1 MIKMKMNSLFTIC
14 TFLMLFGSMFLT
26 AEAQQT
32 VKDDIPKDIKK
43 LGLLPIAH
51 LDSTKTLSLTVGLT
65 LQNRDALANLLQELY
80 DPTSINFHK
89 WLSPAQFTAQ
99 FGPTEQEYQSVLNF
113 FIANGFI
120 VTKTYSDRMLV
131 DVSGSVRDIEKTF
144 HLNLMVYNHPLKA
157 GIFYAPD
164 LEPSLNLLT
173 PIAHISGLSNY
184 AIAVT
189 HIKVTSA
196 SRTNSVPMN
205 GTGSIGGAYGS
216 ADFRAAYAPGVTLT
230 GSGQVTASLQLDGY
244 STSDI
249 THYESDN
256 GLPNVPLQNVLID
269 SASGNPSGN
278 GGEVETTL
286 DIEMQMAMAPGLSK
300 IMVYEAPTTGDLYQ
314 HFDHILSQMAT
325 DNSSKQISCSWGINP
340 DESDQTA
347 DNSFIQMAAQGQAF
361 FCASGDEDGIINST
375 WTSGNENV
383 NSFFSFPCDDP
394 NITQVGGTTLTTS
407 GPAGSYVSETVWNTN
422 TYQGYPR
429 YAYVGSSGGVSQL
442 YSIPSWQTSVNMSN
456 NQGSTTM
463 RNVPDVALIA
473 DGIYEYVDGQP
484 IYNQGGTSCAA
495 PLWSGFIALANQQ
508 SVSSGGG
515 PLGFINPIIYTLS
528 RGSQYSSDIHD
539 ITSGNNSWPGSSG
552 KFSATSGFDLCTGW
566 GSPKGQSLINDLTEA
581 QLYYY
586 AYQNESTN
594 YDATGDNHNRSL
606 AKGNNLYEAFSSGG
620 EIFVRQ
626 SSNNGFSW
634 NYTTRISTGNGNNSV
649 PSIVVY
655 PVSGTT
661 DTVNVVWE
669 RSLGSNYYDIYYSMS
684 GNSGASWSSPIL
696 LENSVLVSSYQYG
709 GPQPVICGIAST
721 PNNPPYSPIQPMLPA
736 SYMHGILVV
745 YTSNNGLYYTYEY
758 NYPGWGW
765 SAPASITT
773 SAPGSY
779 IWYPSLASSG
789 GNVSPYANLSYDARY
804 YHKIYSNYFT
814 ASSNTWSTEAV
825 VYDGS
830 NQMSYDRQSCIAAGG
845 AYIFDAWNSYNST
858 YGYYTVKFRQGNYPN
873 SWQSWEWTYP
883 GTTANYF
890 FPSISA
896 YYNGSEYV
904 AITDY
909 TSPGNQILL
918 HKGNMSTFTWQTYTV
933 GSNALFPNLPNS
945 NNDDGNSAPLEVWT
959 GTAVGSAY
967 PLSISSQDLP
977 KENSTDASSKITIYQ
992 RAISSGDVRVELDGV
1007 SATTN
1012 QGQDINIPLKS
1023 FDYTKNADMSDPW
1036 QYLQT
1041 EDSTAIAGVSN
1052 VTLNLSVTTSNN
1064 AKADSIQLLAQKAAN
1079 VVTPTEL
1086 DIYNGGELIYTRT
1099 LSGKDAI
1106 LNRKIEFP
1114 IPGGTLLGLKPV
1126 IKFSAQGDQSAVVKF
1141 STIENTISTAPS
1153 LSQQLAANTV
1163 TPTSF
1168 NLHQN
1173 YPNPFNPSTIIS
1185 YDIPKSGFVT
1195 LKVYDLLGRKITT
1208 LYNGNQKAGTYNVSF
1223 DASRLSSGVYFY
1235 QLRAGDFVSI
1245 KKMVLLK

>member
-1 MIKMKMNSLFTIC
+1 MTVDEF
-14 TFLMLFGSMFLT
+14 T
-26 AEAQQT
+26 AE
-32 VKDDIPKDIKK
+32 
-43 LGLLPIAH
+43 
-51 LDSTKTLSLTVGLT
+51 
-65 LQNRDALANLLQELY
+65 
-80 DPTSINFHK
+80 
-89 WLSPAQFTAQ
+89 
-99 FGPTEQEYQSVLNF
+99 FGPTQQDYKSLISFAKSNGLTITNTYPNNMILDVNGTVANIENAFHITMYVYSHPKEARTFFAPDRDPSLDLSLPVLHIDGLDNYSLPHPHLNATR
-113 FIANGFI
+113 IIEGQGS
-120 VTKTYSDRMLV
+120 VTKAG
-131 DVSGSVRDIEKTF
+131 SG
-144 HLNLMVYNHPLKA
+144 P
-157 GIFYAPD
+157 
-164 LEPSLNLLT
+164 
-173 PIAHISGLSNY
+173 
-184 AIAVT
+184 
-189 HIKVTSA
+189 
-196 SRTNSVPMN
+196 N
-205 GTGSIGGAYGS
+205 GTYVSN
-216 ADFRAAYAPGVTLT
+216 DFRAAYAPGVSLN
-230 GSGQVTASLQLDGY
+230 GSGQSVGLVELDGY
-244 STSDI
+244 SSSDI
-249 THYESDN
+249 TYYENKTGLPSTTLENILLDNFN
-256 GLPNVPLQNVLID
+256 GLPQ
-269 SASGNPSGN
+269 
-278 GGEVETTL
+278 GGGSNEDLEVCL
-286 DIEMQMAMAPGLSK
+286 DIEMAIAMAPGLSK
-300 IMVYEAPTTGDLYQ
+300 VIVYESGNNLDDI
-314 HFDHILSQMAT
+314 FNRMAT
-325 DNSSKQISCSWGINP
+325 DNIAKQLSCSWGYT
-340 DESDQTA
+340 SDFIDATA
-347 DNSFIQMAAQGQAF
+347 DQSFMEMAIQGQSF
-361 FCASGDEDGIINST
+361 LNASGDNDAFASSPWYNSSNGEYYQSQIDFPSEDT
-375 WTSGNENV
+375 
-383 NSFFSFPCDDP
+383 

-407 GPAGSYVSETVWNTN
+407 GPGGSYVSETVWNL
-422 TYQGYPR
+422 GYVPVNDQ
-429 YAYVGSSGGVSQL
+429 YEGSGGGTGTL
-442 YSIPSWQTSVNMSN
+442 YSIPTWQQGINMSN

-463 RNVPDVALIA
+463 RNIPDVALTANNIYVHS
-473 DGIYEYVDGQP
+473 DGGDYSVV
-484 IYNQGGTSCAA
+484 GTSCAA
-495 PLWSGFIALANQQ
+495 PLWAGFLAMLNQQ
-508 SVSSGGG
+508 LIANGYNSA
-515 PLGFINPIIYTLS
+515 GFINPAVYAIGKGFNYP
-528 RGSQYSSDIHD
+528 SDFHD
-539 ITSGNNSWPGSSG
+539 ITTGNNTWPGSPNKYSAVSG
-552 KFSATSGFDLCTGW
+552 YDLCTGW
-566 GSPKGQSLINDLTEA
+566 GTPSGQAFIND
-581 QLYYY
+581 YYQATILAL

-626 SSNNGFSW
+626 SSNNGSSW
-634 NYTTRISTGNGNNSV
+634 NYTTRISTSNGNNSV

-684 GNSGASWSSPIL
+684 GNSGASWSSPTL

-721 PNNPPYSPIQPMLPA
+721 PKNPPYSPIQPMLPA

-896 YYNGSEYV
+896 YYNDSEYV

-1153 LSQQLAANTV
+1153 LSQQLTANTV

-1168 NLHQN
+1168 NLRQN

-1235 QLRAGDFVSI
+1235 QLRAGDFISI